1 MGMSMGKITPIW
13 HSYLESVEQNRAE
26 ILSLPISTVLPN
38 QAEFQAFVKTHS
50 ISLKQIKQT
59 D

>member
-26 ILSLPISTVLPN
+26 ILSLPISTVLPS